1 MGTSPSGS
9 LLTPNSTSF
18 SETDTIKFPP
28 AESPTRQTFS
38 PVQPLRENEK
48 ILAKNKNTK
57 FLVIYKNPGISI
69 KNLFCWTR
77 KGIFRCQR
85 VVNRNKWAFQRFGP
99 RTKISLKINLILKKV

>member
-38 PVQPLRENEK
+38 PVQPLRKNKK
-48 ILAKNKNTK
+48 ILAK
-57 FLVIYKNPGISI
+57 I
-69 KNLFCWTR
+69 KIPNF
-77 KGIFRCQR
+77 
-85 VVNRNKWAFQRFGP
+85 
-99 RTKISLKINLILKKV
+99 S